1 MNIES
6 AELAKIAINLYLVN
20 SVTLTNILSE
30 VSENINGNW
39 TSISKALKLDKR
51 IGKYAYLKPGLG
63 ISGGNLERDLATF
76 KNLLGFN
83 NYYKNFSKNLINI
96 SNYRK
101 DWIQRVFEALIK
113 NNKKFSKIGIY
124 GLTYKKGTSSIKNSP
139 SIRLL
144 KKLTKK
150 KRFKVNVFDPL
161 IKNFKITNKNV
172 YFHMHIKKF
181 LKDIEILII
190 ANENNFTNKIDL
202 ANYRNIK
209 IIIDPFKKILH
220 KTSLSQKYVTMGN
233 NEK

>member
-1 MNIES
+1 M
-6 AELAKIAINLYLVN
+6 
-20 SVTLTNILSE
+20 
-30 VSENINGNW
+30 
-39 TSISKALKLDKR
+39 
-51 IGKYAYLKPGLG
+51 
-63 ISGGNLERDLATF
+63 F
-76 KNLLGFN
+76 
-83 NYYKNFSKNLINI
+83 LI
-96 SNYRK
+96 
-101 DWIQRVFEALIK
+101 
-113 NNKKFSKIGIY
+113 
-124 GLTYKKGTSSIKNSP
+124 
-139 SIRLL
+139 
-144 KKLTKK
+144 
-150 KRFKVNVFDPL
+150 PL

>member
-83 NYYKNFSKNLINI
+83 NYYKI
-96 SNYRK
+96 
-101 DWIQRVFEALIK
+101 
-113 NNKKFSKIGIY
+113 FSKI
-124 GLTYKKGTSSIKNSP
+124 
-139 SIRLL
+139 
-144 KKLTKK
+144 
-150 KRFKVNVFDPL
+150 
-161 IKNFKITNKNV
+161 
-172 YFHMHIKKF
+172 
-181 LKDIEILII
+181 
-190 ANENNFTNKIDL
+190 
-202 ANYRNIK
+202 
-209 IIIDPFKKILH
+209 
-220 KTSLSQKYVTMGN
+220 
-233 NEK
+233 